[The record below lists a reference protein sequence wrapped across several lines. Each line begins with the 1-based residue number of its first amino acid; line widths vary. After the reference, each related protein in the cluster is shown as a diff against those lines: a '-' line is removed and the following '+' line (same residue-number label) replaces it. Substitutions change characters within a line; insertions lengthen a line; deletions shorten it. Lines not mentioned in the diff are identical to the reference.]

1 MTPEVAEMIARLR
14 EHMPLLAGK
23 YHVRGLEIFGSYV
36 HGRQKRGSD
45 VDILVEFSE
54 TVDLF
59 TFVEL
64 QDALGRILGLRVDLV
79 MKEALKPRI
88 REKILREAQAV

>member
-1 MTPEVAEMIARLR
+1 MEAKVTEIIAKLR
-14 EHMPLLAGK
+14 EHMPLLAEK
-23 YHVRGLEIFGSYV
+23 YHVRRLEIFGSYV
-36 HGRQKRGSD
+36 RGRQKKKSD

-64 QDALGRILGLRVDLV
+64 QDRLSQILGLRVDLV

-88 REKILREAQAV
+88 REKILGEALAV

>member
-1 MTPEVAEMIARLR
+1 MGTEVTEVIAKLR
-14 EHMPLLAGK
+14 EHMPLLAEK
-23 YHVRGLEIFGSYV
+23 YHVRRLEVFGSYV
-36 HGRQKRGSD
+36 RGQQRKRSD

-64 QDALGRILGLRVDLV
+64 QELLGRILGLRVDLV
-79 MKEALKPRI
+79 MKEALKPQI
-88 REKILREAQAV
+88 REKILKETLAV